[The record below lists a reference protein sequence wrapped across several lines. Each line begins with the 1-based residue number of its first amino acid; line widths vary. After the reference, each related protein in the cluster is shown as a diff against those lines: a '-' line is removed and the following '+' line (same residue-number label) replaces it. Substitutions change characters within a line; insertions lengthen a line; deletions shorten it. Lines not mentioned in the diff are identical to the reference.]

1 MVLVILPHWRLRR
14 WLLHRFAIQLLPLNK
29 SFLEMW
35 RRRSLHHLQ
44 QWKLACSCVHGE
56 AGLAEMIWQQFCL
69 SKRWKFH
76 ALEQKLGPVVPG
88 GSALCGRPHLREMRI
103 ETSETFGKL
112 LLSSTNPKVLGPR
125 LAIIA
130 STCFSELVVWWVQH
144 IVSLGSTENFSGA
157 WPISGLSNS
166 MVGTSF
172 NWQANLDERLYGRM
186 SLVHIDALPWGKQTQ
201 DTTGTQALAPI
212 GKVTLGGR
220 PPCRMHRMFMAPTH
234 LKPRH
239 LSGSLSTSD
248 HTGISE
254 LQAEVRELVSFR

>member
-35 RRRSLHHLQ
+35 RRRSLPVAVFMARPAWL
-44 QWKLACSCVHGE
+44 KCDSNS
-56 AGLAEMIWQQFCL
+56 
-69 SKRWKFH
+69 SKQWKFH